1 VRAIKQLEDIL
12 QNVVDQLTKA
22 PGANVALTLEV
33 NATAVGFTEQ
43 NVRVVRENAGQLG
56 AKSNEFEA

>member
-1 VRAIKQLEDIL
+1 MRAIKQLEDIL
-12 QNVVDQLTKA
+12 QNVVDQLNKA

>member
-1 VRAIKQLEDIL
+1 MRAIKQLEDIL
-12 QNVVDQLTKA
+12 QNVVDQLNKA

-33 NATAVGFTEQ
+33 NATAAGFTEQ

>member
-1 VRAIKQLEDIL
+1 MRAIKQLEDIL
-12 QNVVDQLTKA
+12 QNVVDQLNKA
-22 PGANVALTLEV
+22 PGATVALTLEV

>member
-1 VRAIKQLEDIL
+1 MRAIKQLEDIL
-12 QNVVDQLTKA
+12 QNVVDQLNKA
-22 PGANVALTLEV
+22 PGANVALTPEV

>member
-1 VRAIKQLEDIL
+1 MRAIKQLEDIL
-12 QNVVDQLTKA
+12 QNVVDQLNKA
-22 PGANVALTLEV
+22 PGATVALTLEV
-33 NATAVGFTEQ
+33 NATAVGFTER

>member
-12 QNVVDQLTKA
+12 QNVVDQLNKA